1 MEVTAFRNH
10 DKSRAIVLGRL
21 VGWKLMAVEAQPQ
34 TLTEFLRSLRAV
46 REFQRKAVPE
56 KIVQDVLEVARWSGS
71 ASNRQFGEIIVIR
84 QPETLDA
91 LASLAG
97 YVGHLRG
104 AALGMVLVM
113 PGEWPEG
120 ETFDEGRLAER
131 IMLGAWAH
139 GVGSSIGWFS
149 PEGRDQVKQIL
160 DVPGKKRVART
171 AIALGFPARAPRR
184 GDRKPLSEL
193 VHEER
198 YRAS

>member
-1 MEVTAFRNH
+1 
-10 DKSRAIVLGRL
+10 
-21 VGWKLMAVEAQPQ
+21 MAVGAPPRQ
-34 TLTEFLRSLRAV
+34 LTDFLSSLRAV
-46 REFQRKAVPE
+46 REFQRKPIPDDVL
-56 KIVQDVLEVARWSGS
+56 QDILEVARWSGS
-71 ASNRQFGEIIVIR
+71 AGNRQFGEIIVVR
-84 QPETLDA
+84 KPETLQA

-104 AALGMVLVM
+104 AAVGMVLVM

-131 IMLGAWAH
+131 IMLAAWAH

-149 PEGRDQVKQIL
+149 SEGRDKAKQL
-160 DVPGKKRVART
+160 LGVTGKRVVRT
-171 AIALGFPARAPRR
+171 AISLGYPARAPRR
-184 GDRKPLSEL
+184 GSRKPITQL

>member
-1 MEVTAFRNH
+1 
-10 DKSRAIVLGRL
+10 
-21 VGWKLMAVEAQPQ
+21 MAVEASPQ
-34 TLTEFLRSLRAV
+34 TLTDFLRSLRAV
-46 REFQRKAVPE
+46 REFQRKPVPE
-56 KIVQDVLEVARWSGS
+56 KIVQDILEVARWSGS
-71 ASNRQFGEIIVIR
+71 ASNRQFGEIIVLR
-84 QPETLDA
+84 QRETLET
-91 LASLAG
+91 LATIGG
-97 YVGHLRG
+97 YTGHLRG

-131 IMLGAWAH
+131 IMLGAWSH

-149 PEGRDQVKQIL
+149 PDGRDQAKQIL
-160 DVPGKKRVART
+160 GVSGKKRVVRT
-171 AIALGFPARAPRR
+171 AISLGFPARPPQR

>member
-1 MEVTAFRNH
+1 
-10 DKSRAIVLGRL
+10 
-21 VGWKLMAVEAQPQ
+21 MAVDAPPQ
-34 TLTEFLRSLRAV
+34 TLTDFLRSLRAV
-46 REFQRKAVPE
+46 RDFQRKPVPDE
-56 KIVQDVLEVARWSGS
+56 VVRDILEVARWSGS
-71 ASNRQFGEIIVIR
+71 AGNRQFGEIIVLR
-84 QPETLDA
+84 KAETLQA
-91 LASLAG
+91 LAGLGG

-149 PEGRDQVKQIL
+149 PEGRDQAKQIL
-160 DVPGKKRVART
+160 GVPGKKRVVRT
-171 AIALGFPARAPRR
+171 AIALGFPARPPRR